1 MIPVLSG
8 EGPSD
13 LGVCT
18 NAQGRCSE
26 HNFQSGPIT
35 VLLEQLIERRLGYAL
50 SDNPNAIQFISKAR
64 LLEFAAKRK
73 ANKRSVILPGKKHGL
88 ETGYFHANAL
98 DLGQAS
104 LEIEAEFADN
114 AVAVLFRDHDKMR
127 SDPPALWDQKW
138 KSMLDGFHRAQ
149 FPRGVPMLPN
159 PKSEAWLLCAAKKQP
174 FQHCAKL
181 EDVPG
186 NDDAPNSAKEQL
198 AHALGGEKSAVEL
211 AEWMRG
217 IAFDAKGAS
226 AMPSFAAFNYR
237 LQLVLGDMLH

>member
-1 MIPVLSG
+1 MILVLSG

-13 LGVCT
+13 LGMCT
-18 NAQGRCSE
+18 NAQGRCSDI
-26 HNFQSGPIT
+26 NFQPGPIT
-35 VLLEQLIERRLGYAL
+35 VLLEQLIGRRLGGAL
-50 SDNPNAIQFISKAR
+50 SDNPDAIQFISKAR
-64 LLEFAAKRK
+64 LLEFATKRK

-104 LEIEAEFADN
+104 LEIEAELDDT

-127 SDPPALWDQKW
+127 SDPPALWHQKW

-174 FQHCAKL
+174 FQHCARL

-198 AHALGGEKSAVEL
+198 ARALGGEKSALEL

-217 IAFDAKGAS
+217 INFNAAAAS
-226 AMPSFAAFNYR
+226 AMPSFAAFHDR
-237 LQLVLGDMLH
+237 LQLVLGEMLH

>member
-1 MIPVLSG
+1 MILILSG

-13 LGVCT
+13 LGMCT
-18 NAQGRCSE
+18 NAQGRCSD

-50 SDNPNAIQFISKAR
+50 ADAPGAIQFISKPR
-64 LLEFAAKRK
+64 LVELAVKRK
-73 ANKRSVILPGKKHGL
+73 NNKRSVILPGKKRGV

-104 LEIEAEFADN
+104 LEIETELNDITI
-114 AVAVLFRDHDKMR
+114 AVLFRDHDKMR
-127 SDPPALWDQKW
+127 SDPPALWQQKW
-138 KSMLDGFHRAQ
+138 QSMLDGFHRAQ

-186 NDDAPNSAKEQL
+186 NDDAPNSAKEKL
-198 AHALGGEKSAVEL
+198 ARALGGEKSAVEL
-211 AEWMRG
+211 AEWVRG
-217 IAFDAKGAS
+217 IEFDAQGAS
-226 AMPSFAAFNYR
+226 AMPSFAAFHDR
-237 LQLVLGDMLH
+237 LQLVLGEMLH